1 MQRLFEIVTLEE
13 EKQIFFENI
22 KNDIVN
28 MALHPKGNF
37 VLLATFSVLDKTQIE
52 FIIMHLLV
60 CFHELI
66 FTKEGVCI
74 ANMMIEKS

>member
-1 MQRLFEIVTLEE
+1 
-13 EKQIFFENI
+13 
-22 KNDIVN
+22 